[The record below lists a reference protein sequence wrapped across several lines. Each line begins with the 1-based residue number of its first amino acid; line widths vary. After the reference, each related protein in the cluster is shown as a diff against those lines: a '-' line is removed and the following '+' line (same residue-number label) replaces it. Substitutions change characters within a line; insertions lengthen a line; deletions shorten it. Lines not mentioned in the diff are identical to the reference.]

1 MIPFFNHGLT
11 IQANLS
17 LWTFSAIV
25 TLCEAEAAV
34 LVAAACKRSPYDFL
48 GVKSSWDIDPLAY

>member
-1 MIPFFNHGLT
+1 MDSQFKSTLVCE
-11 IQANLS
+11 
-17 LWTFSAIV
+17 TFSAIL